1 MRLKKFVNKLLAC
14 YKYCSL
20 PYEVSAAIR
29 KGKVGI
35 EGLVTSS
42 ALLSSS
48 SLRPSMDSHHASNC
62 FASNRFGSATGYT
75 MLDTGYLS
83 KSKVRYLC
91 THC

>member
-48 SLRPSMDSHHASNC
+48 SLRPSMDSHHASN
-62 FASNRFGSATGYT
+62 RFGSAIGYT

-83 KSKVRYLC
+83 KSKVRYLLYSLLIL
-91 THC
+91 